1 MTMDESPAVPLD
13 PYAATLARKW
23 MAATVVL
30 RDAAGRV
37 LLVDPTYKPLFEL
50 PGGVV
55 EASEPPR
62 VAARREVLE
71 ELGLDRPVGRLLG
84 ADWVP
89 PRPGWPDGMILVYD
103 GGVLTGEEIAAIRVP
118 PQELAG
124 WMFAA
129 PDQLAALLPGRLAR
143 RVIAC
148 LSALEAQTVACLQD
162 GHPAP

>member
-1 MTMDESPAVPLD
+1 MTMEEPPAVPLD

-30 RDAAGRV
+30 RDAAGQV

-50 PGGVV
+50 PGGAV
-55 EASEPPR
+55 EGNEPPR
-62 VAARREVLE
+62 TAARREVLE

-84 ADWVP
+84 VDWVP

-103 GGVLTGEEIAAIRVP
+103 GDVLTGEEIAAIRLP

-124 WMFAA
+124 WVFAT
-129 PDQLAALLPGRLAR
+129 PDQLAALLPERLAR

-148 LSALEAQTVACLQD
+148 LSALEAGTAASLED

>member
-1 MTMDESPAVPLD
+1 MTMDESPAAPLD

-30 RDAAGRV
+30 RDAAGQV

-50 PGGVV
+50 PGGAV
-55 EASEPPR
+55 EGNEPPR

-71 ELGLDRPVGRLLG
+71 ELDLDRPVGRLLG
-84 ADWVP
+84 TDWVP
-89 PRPGWPDGMILVYD
+89 PRPGWPDGMILIYD
-103 GGVLTGEEIAAIRVP
+103 GGVLTGEEIAAIRLP

-124 WMFAA
+124 WVFAA
-129 PDQLAALLPGRLAR
+129 PDRLAALLPERLAR
-143 RVIAC
+143 RVVAC
-148 LSALEAQTVACLQD
+148 LSALEAGTVTCLQD